1 MPARDGLFFCL
12 GVRRLYSAQLSS
24 YEHFMKNPKQI
35 DRSAFDNSVWQ
46 QFLPSEA
53 LQDMKTATQ
62 SRSFHPGQRLSEIGD
77 ISSHLIG
84 VERGFVA
91 IHTDDDH
98 QLDVIG
104 HIFGPGE
111 WFGIA
116 AILSDKPRFVG
127 SSSLTEVRVV
137 QLPKKAFERIAQEHP
152 ILWKAIAVLSA
163 MNAEIAV
170 RVARDTLLK
179 SPTDRCAATLN
190 RLVGRQPL
198 PCELPITQSQLA
210 DICSLSRG
218 SVSKA
223 LTALEATG
231 AIARGYSSLT
241 VNETT

>member
-1 MPARDGLFFCL
+1 M
-12 GVRRLYSAQLSS
+12 QLSP
-24 YEHFMKNPKQI
+24 YEHCMKISKPHNG
-35 DRSAFDNSVWQ
+35 SAFDNSVWQ
-46 QFLPSEA
+46 QFLSPEA
-53 LQDMKTATQ
+53 LQDMKNATQ
-62 SRSFHPGQRLSEIGD
+62 VRTLHRGQRLSEIGD
-77 ISSHLIG
+77 TSNHLIG

-98 QLDVIG
+98 QLDMIG
-104 HIFGPGE
+104 HVFGPGE

-127 SSSLTEVRVV
+127 SSALTEVRVR
-137 QLPKKAFERIAQEHP
+137 QLPKNAFERIAQKHP
-152 ILWKAIAVLSA
+152 HLWKTIAVLSV
-163 MNAEIAV
+163 MNAEVAV
-170 RVARDTLLK
+170 RVARDTLIK

-231 AIARGYSSLT
+231 AITRGYSSIT
-241 VNETT
+241 VNQTV

>member
-1 MPARDGLFFCL
+1 
-12 GVRRLYSAQLSS
+12 
-24 YEHFMKNPKQI
+24 MKNSEPIKT
-35 DRSAFDNSVWQ
+35 SAFDNSVWQ
-46 QFLPSEA
+46 QFLPLEA
-53 LQDMKTATQ
+53 LQDMKNATQ
-62 SRSFHPGQRLSEIGD
+62 QRTLHPGQRLSEIGET
-77 ISSHLIG
+77 SNYLFG

-127 SSSLTEVRVV
+127 SSALTDVRVLQV
-137 QLPKKAFERIAQEHP
+137 PKIAFERLAQKHP

-163 MNAEIAV
+163 MNAEVAV
-170 RVARDTLLK
+170 RVARDTLIK

-218 SVSKA
+218 AVSKA
-223 LTALEATG
+223 LAALEATG
-231 AIARGYSSLT
+231 FIARGYSSIT
-241 VNETT
+241 VNGPP

>member
-1 MPARDGLFFCL
+1 
-12 GVRRLYSAQLSS
+12 
-24 YEHFMKNPKQI
+24 MKIYKPLNG
-35 DRSAFDNSVWQ
+35 SAFDNSVWEK
-46 QFLPSEA
+46 FLAPEA
-53 LQDMKTATQ
+53 LQDMKNATQ
-62 SRSFHPGQRLSEIGD
+62 QRTLHPGQRLSEIGD
-77 ISSHLIG
+77 TSNHLIG

-104 HIFGPGE
+104 HVFGPGE

-127 SSSLTEVRVV
+127 SSALTDVRIL
-137 QLPKKAFERIAQEHP
+137 QLPKNAFESLAQKHP
-152 ILWKAIAVLSA
+152 NLWRAIAVLSA
-163 MNAEIAV
+163 MNAEVAI
-170 RVARDTLLK
+170 RVARDTLIK

-231 AIARGYSSLT
+231 AITRGYSSIT
-241 VNETT
+241 VNGPT